1 MKHTQW
7 ALALG
12 MQADPEPGRR
22 VFPLVGLVKTWT
34 IEGQGYTIR
43 ARIDDKNVLFLC
55 PDYTHTTHWP
65 SHFSTRHPTQS
76 QCRPRVVHDSLNLLD

>member
-1 MKHTQW
+1 MGMKHTQW

-34 IEGQGYTIR
+34 MDRKTGCQGYPIR

-55 PDYTHTTHWP
+55 PDSYQPLAQSLFHP
-65 SHFSTRHPTQS
+65 SPNSIPVSPQS
-76 QCRPRVVHDSLNLLD
+76 GS